1 MKYSSVIIWLVGL
14 ALIALL
20 CFLVSDYFLDQR
32 LLYLDGGVLICIYTL
47 FLYVYSGLFTNAE
60 EFARDMPAIGIRIP
74 AFWLYSALAVIGII
88 AGFVYAVPF
97 TWQTFYQLCFLFIML
112 VGLLTS
118 AFSTE
123 RLHHIADTSQQRQQ
137 PKEQLVNMA
146 QQLRVTASTN
156 KNVDDKTRKSIDR
169 IAERVTF
176 ISPSNSPLALSLET
190 SLSQSLNNIHELLN
204 SSFSPTVLAD
214 EIEKAQSLLS
224 QRMKTY

>member
-47 FLYVYSGLFTNAE
+47 FLYVYSGLFTNSE

-74 AFWLYSALAVIGII
+74 AFWLYSALAAIGII
-88 AGFVYAVPF
+88 IGFAYAVSF

-156 KNVDDKTRKSIDR
+156 KKVDDETRKSIDR
-169 IAERVTF
+169 MAERITF

-190 SLSQSLNNIHELLN
+190 SLSQSFNNIHELLN

-214 EIEKAQSLLS
+214 EIEKAQLLLT